1 MNMRNPMEIVQL
13 LSQIKSSGNPTMAMQ
28 TMFGNNPAYSRA
40 VEMSKGKSP
49 QEIQQIVKNLAK
61 ERGIDEAQLQQMA
74 SMFGI
79 KL

>member
-1 MNMRNPMEIVQL
+1 
-13 LSQIKSSGNPTMAMQ
+13 MAMQ

>member
-1 MNMRNPMEIVQL
+1 MQIIQL

-28 TMFGNNPAYSRA
+28 TMFGNNPAYNRA
-40 VEMSKGKSP
+40 VEMSKGKTT
-49 QEIQQIVKNLAK
+49 QELQQTIKNLAR
-61 ERGIDEAQLQQMA
+61 ERGIDETQLQQMA